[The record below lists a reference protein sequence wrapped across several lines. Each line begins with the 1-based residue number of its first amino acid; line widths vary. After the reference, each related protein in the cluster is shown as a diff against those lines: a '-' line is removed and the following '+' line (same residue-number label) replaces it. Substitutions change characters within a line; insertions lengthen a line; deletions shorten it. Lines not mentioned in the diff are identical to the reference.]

1 VGLQTYPAILAASD
15 TEAERDELRDAL
27 DLRYGSRYKV
37 FTAASLAEAD
47 EVLARLRAD
56 GRRLALVLSTLTLA
70 GLTLA
75 DGTGLRLLEAA
86 AGSYPA
92 AKRVLIA
99 DGHDAGV
106 AIEAINR
113 VRLDRYLVNP
123 VTPAQERLYPH
134 LDDLVAAWE
143 KEFGEDHAEMRVL
156 GHRFAAPAHEI
167 KDFLSR
173 NLVPFHWLGVDDMS
187 GAGRQLAGSLGLNDP
202 VPTTVV
208 LEGGMVLREPS
219 LTELAE
225 AIGLAEPVSRHFY
238 ELVVVGGGPAG
249 MAAGVYAACE
259 GWRVLIV
266 EQQAPGGQAG
276 TTSRIENYLGF
287 PSGLTGGDLARRG
300 LEQARK
306 FGVEWAETRP
316 AVALKTSSNYHVV
329 QLADGTE
336 IACRAVI
343 VATGMQ
349 WRKLPLPG
357 IDRLVNRGVYYG
369 ACLSES
375 ADTVGEDIFMV
386 GAGNSA
392 GQAALHFAQDARTVT
407 LLIREPSL
415 RAGAISAYLAD
426 RLESH
431 PRVVIRPDTEVADVI
446 GEDHLTG
453 LDLRDNRSGQT
464 ERVPAGSLYVLIG
477 AVPCTQW
484 LNGNVATTDDGYVL
498 TGDKVSG
505 QGWSLPRDPL
515 LTETSL
521 PGVFAIGD
529 VRSDSVK
536 RVGGAVGEGAAAV
549 QAVAAYLRGF
559 GVAHPVPR
567 RHQLPVPAPPLSR
580 PRHPNPIS
588 RAGQPTGWPFTVSV
602 TSMLPRV
609 ALEYGHT

>member
-1 VGLQTYPAILAASD
+1 VGLQIYPAILIASGA
-15 TEAERDELRDAL
+15 EAERDELRDAL

-37 FTAASLAEAD
+37 CTAASLAEAG
-47 EVLARLRAD
+47 EVLAGINAD
-56 GRRLALVLSTLTLA
+56 GRRLALALSGVTM
-70 GLTLA
+70 A
-75 DGTGLRLLEAA
+75 DGPGLRLLEIVKGAHP
-86 AGSYPA
+86 G

-99 DGHDAGV
+99 DGHDAAV
-106 AIEAINR
+106 AVDAINR
-113 VRLDRYLVNP
+113 VRLDRYLVS
-123 VTPAQERLYPH
+123 PADAD

-143 KEFGEDHAEMRVL
+143 ADFAEHRTELRVL
-156 GHRFAAPAHEI
+156 GHRFAARAHEI
-167 KDFLSR
+167 KDFLAR
-173 NLVPFHWLGVDDMS
+173 NLVAFHWLGVDDMS
-187 GAGRQLAGSLGLNDP
+187 GEGRRLADRLGLGEP

-208 LEGGMVLREPS
+208 LDDGTVLREPS
-219 LTELAE
+219 LTELGE
-225 AIGLAEPVSRHFY
+225 AIGLAEPVPRHFY

-249 MAAGVYAACE
+249 LAAGVYAACE

-306 FGVEWAETRP
+306 FGVAWAQTRP
-316 AVALKTSSNYHVV
+316 AAALKAVRNYRVV
-329 QLADGTE
+329 VLADGTE

-357 IDRLVNRGVYYG
+357 IDRLVNKGVYYG

-375 ADTVGEDIFMV
+375 AETAGEDIFMV
-386 GAGNSA
+386 GSGNSA
-392 GQAALHFAQDARTVT
+392 GQAALHFAQEARTVT
-407 LLIREPSL
+407 LLVREPSL
-415 RAGAISAYLAD
+415 RDGSLSAYLAD

-431 PRVVIRPDTEVADVI
+431 PRVVIRPHTEVADVI
-446 GEDHLTG
+446 GEDQLTG
-453 LDLRDNRSGQT
+453 LVLRDNRGGDT
-464 ERVPAGSLYVLIG
+464 ERVPATSLYVLIG

-484 LNGNVATTDDGYVL
+484 LDGAVGMTDDGYVL
-498 TGDKVSG
+498 TGTEVKRPRWPLS
-505 QGWSLPRDPL
+505 RDPL

-529 VRSDSVK
+529 VRSGSIK
-536 RVGGAVGEGAAAV
+536 RVGGAVGEGATSV

-567 RHQLPVPAPPLSR
+567 A
-580 PRHPNPIS
+580 
-588 RAGQPTGWPFTVSV
+588 
-602 TSMLPRV
+602 PRV
-609 ALEYGHT
+609 CS

>member
-1 VGLQTYPAILAASD
+1 
-15 TEAERDELRDAL
+15 
-27 DLRYGSRYKV
+27 V
-37 FTAASLAEAD
+37 FTAASLAQAD
-47 EVLARLRAD
+47 EALAGIRAD
-56 GRRLALVLSTLTLA
+56 GRRLALVLSELS
-70 GLTLA
+70 LA
-75 DGTGLRLLEAA
+75 DGPGLRLLEAA
-86 AGSYPA
+86 KGVHPG

-99 DGHDAGV
+99 DGHDADV

-113 VRLDRYLVNP
+113 VRLDRYLIHP
-123 VTPAQERLYPH
+123 VTPAAERLYPD

-143 KEFGEDHAEMRVL
+143 EEFGEHHTEMRVL
-156 GHRFAAPAHEI
+156 GHRFAASAYEI
-167 KDFLSR
+167 KDFLAR

-187 GAGRQLAGSLGLNDP
+187 GDGRLLAGVLGLSDP
-202 VPTTVV
+202 VPTTVL
-208 LEGGMVLREPS
+208 LENGTALREPS

-316 AVALKTSSNYHVV
+316 AVALKTVSNYHVV

-336 IACRAVI
+336 IACRAVVI
-343 VATGMQ
+343 ASGMQ
-349 WRKLPLPG
+349 WRKLPLSG

-375 ADTVGEDIFMV
+375 ADTAGEDIFMV
-386 GAGNSA
+386 GSGNSA

-407 LLIREPSL
+407 LLVRQPSL

-431 PRVVIRPDTEVADVI
+431 PSVVIRPHTEIAGITGD
-446 GEDHLTG
+446 DHLTG
-453 LDLRDNRSGQT
+453 LELRDNQSGDI
-464 ERVPAGSLYVLIG
+464 ERVPAASLYVLIG

-484 LNGNVATTDDGYVL
+484 LDGTVAMTDDGYVL
-498 TGDKVSG
+498 TGDKVNGDKVNGDKVNG
-505 QGWSLPRDPL
+505 QRWPLPRDPL

-549 QAVAAYLRGF
+549 QAVASYLRGF

-567 RHQLPVPAPPLSR
+567 QRGLPVTSPTPAYPCSWLQAMGSWHSDAPVSKASGSPKRGYRVPSMRNRVMTLIWAPAMVRTKIPPGCA
-580 PRHPNPIS
+580 IS
-588 RAGQPTGWPFTVSV
+588 GAMG
-602 TSMLPRV
+602 
-609 ALEYGHT
+609 

>member
-1 VGLQTYPAILAASD
+1 MGLQPYPAILAASAAQ
-15 TEAERDELRDAL
+15 ERRDEFRDAL

-37 FTAASLAEAD
+37 FAAASLAEAD
-47 EVLARLRAD
+47 EVLAAIHAD
-56 GRRLALVLSTLTLA
+56 GRRLALVLSE
-70 GLTLA
+70 LTLA
-75 DGTGLRLLEAA
+75 DGPGLRLLEAA
-86 AGSYPA
+86 KGCHPA

-99 DGHDAGV
+99 DGRDAGV

-123 VTPAQERLYPH
+123 VTPAGERLYPD
-134 LDDLVAAWE
+134 LDDLIAAWE
-143 KEFGEDHAEMRVL
+143 AEFGDHHAELRVL
-156 GHRFAAPAHEI
+156 GHRFAAQAHEI
-167 KDFLSR
+167 KDFLAR
-173 NLVPFHWLGVDDMS
+173 NLVPFHWLGVDDTS
-187 GAGRQLAGSLGLNDP
+187 GEGRLLADSLGLSDP
-202 VPTTVV
+202 VPTTVL
-208 LEGGMVLREPS
+208 LENGTALCEPS

-306 FGVEWAETRP
+306 FGVEWAETR
-316 AVALKTSSNYHVV
+316 AALALKAVGNYHVV
-329 QLADGTE
+329 MLGDGTE
-336 IACRAVI
+336 IACRAVV

-357 IDRLVNRGVYYG
+357 VDRLVNRGVYYG

-386 GAGNSA
+386 GSGNSA

-407 LLIREPSL
+407 LLVREPSL

-426 RLESH
+426 RLESD
-431 PRVVIRPDTEVADVI
+431 PGVVIRPHTEIADVT
-446 GEDHLTG
+446 GEDRLTG
-453 LDLRDNRSGQT
+453 LVLRDTGSGDIEQ
-464 ERVPAGSLYVLIG
+464 VPAGSLYVLIG

-484 LNGNVATTDDGYVL
+484 LDGTVAMTDDGYIL
-498 TGDKVSG
+498 TGDEVKG
-505 QGWSLPRDPL
+505 PHWSLPRDPL

-521 PGVFAIGD
+521 PGVLAIGD
-529 VRSDSVK
+529 VRSGSVK

-559 GVAHPVPR
+559 GAAHPVPQR
-567 RHQLPVPAPPLSR
+567 RR
-580 PRHPNPIS
+580 
-588 RAGQPTGWPFTVSV
+588 
-602 TSMLPRV
+602 
-609 ALEYGHT
+609 

>member
-1 VGLQTYPAILAASD
+1 MGLQPYPAILAASAAQ
-15 TEAERDELRDAL
+15 ERRDEFHDAL

-37 FTAASLAEAD
+37 FAAASMAEAD
-47 EVLARLRAD
+47 EVLAAIHAD
-56 GRRLALVLSTLTLA
+56 GRRLALVLSE
-70 GLTLA
+70 LTLA
-75 DGTGLRLLEAA
+75 DGPGLRLLEAA
-86 AGSYPA
+86 KGVHPA

-99 DGHDAGV
+99 DGRDAGV

-123 VTPAQERLYPH
+123 VTPAAERLYPD
-134 LDDLVAAWE
+134 LDDLIAAWE
-143 KEFGEDHAEMRVL
+143 AEFGDHHAELRVL
-156 GHRFAAPAHEI
+156 GHRFAAQAHEI
-167 KDFLSR
+167 KDFLAR

-187 GAGRQLAGSLGLNDP
+187 GEGRLLADSLGLSDP
-202 VPTTVV
+202 VPTTVL
-208 LEGGMVLREPS
+208 LENGTALREPS

-225 AIGLAEPVSRHFY
+225 AIGLAEPVARHFY

-266 EQQAPGGQAG
+266 EQHAPGGQAG

-316 AVALKTSSNYHVV
+316 AVALKAVRSYHVV
-329 QLADGTE
+329 VLADGTE
-336 IACRAVI
+336 IACRAVV

-357 IDRLVNRGVYYG
+357 VDRLVNRGVYYG

-375 ADTVGEDIFMV
+375 ADTAGEDIFMV
-386 GAGNSA
+386 GSGNSA

-407 LLIREPSL
+407 LLVREPSL

-431 PRVVIRPDTEVADVI
+431 PGVVIRPHTDIADVA
-446 GEDHLTG
+446 GEDRLTG
-453 LDLRDNRSGQT
+453 LMLRDTGSGDIEQ
-464 ERVPAGSLYVLIG
+464 VPAASLYVLIG

-484 LNGNVATTDDGYVL
+484 LDGTVAMTDDGYIL
-498 TGDKVSG
+498 TGDEVKG
-505 QGWSLPRDPL
+505 PQWSLPRDPL

-521 PGVFAIGD
+521 PGVLAIGD
-529 VRSDSVK
+529 VRSGSVK

-549 QAVAAYLRGF
+549 QAVAAYLRGS
-559 GVAHPVPR
+559 GVAHPVPQR
-567 RHQLPVPAPPLSR
+567 RR
-580 PRHPNPIS
+580 
-588 RAGQPTGWPFTVSV
+588 
-602 TSMLPRV
+602 
-609 ALEYGHT
+609 